1 MEDLDDYLE
10 GELASI
16 NEMFEQFQTKDQQT
30 KKRILTEEEELRAM
44 EKRAKEVSRLNC
56 AWIRAVD
63 EASLG
68 TRPSF
73 SSPCEDLL
81 PRLARRMNHIQFRS
95 AHSQCMLNNLRSN
108 NS

>member
-63 EASLG
+63 EATLKFIIVLAPDPLSSL
-68 TRPSF
+68 R
-73 SSPCEDLL
+73 
-81 PRLARRMNHIQFRS
+81 ARIWYQG
-95 AHSQCMLNNLRSN
+95 
-108 NS
+108 

>member
-56 AWIRAVD
+56 AWIRAAD
-63 EASLG
+63 ETTIRLILVPDP
-68 TRPSF
+68 PS
-73 SSPCEDLL
+73 PLH
-81 PRLARRMNHIQFRS
+81 ARIWYQG
-95 AHSQCMLNNLRSN
+95 
-108 NS
+108 

>member
-63 EASLG
+63 EATLKFIIVLALD
-68 TRPSF
+68 PL
-73 SSPCEDLL
+73 SPL
-81 PRLARRMNHIQFRS
+81 RARIWYQG
-95 AHSQCMLNNLRSN
+95 
-108 NS
+108 

>member
-63 EASLG
+63 EATLKYNSLG

-73 SSPCEDLL
+73 SSSCEDLV
-81 PRLARRMNHIQFRS
+81 PRLARGMIHIQFHS
-95 AHSQCMLNNLRSN
+95 AHSQCMQIT
-108 NS
+108 

>member
-30 KKRILTEEEELRAM
+30 KQRILTEEEELKAM

-56 AWIRAVD
+56 AYD
-63 EASLG
+63 EATMRLVLAPDPPSLRVRIWYQG
-68 TRPSF
+68 
-73 SSPCEDLL
+73 
-81 PRLARRMNHIQFRS
+81 
-95 AHSQCMLNNLRSN
+95 
-108 NS
+108 